1 MYKVIATDG
10 MDQAGID
17 VFKSTSGI
25 TLEVRKGV
33 KPDELLNIIGDYDG
47 LIVRSAT
54 KVTAEVIE
62 AGKKLKVI
70 GRAGV
75 GVDNVDVK
83 AASRRGI
90 VVMNTPEANTIST
103 AEHTVA
109 MMCALARQ
117 IPRADALMKQ
127 GQWEKKALTGV
138 ELYGKTLGIIGFGR
152 IGSWVARICQG
163 FGMQVLAYDPVVAPE
178 RILEAGAT
186 PVSLDEL
193 FAQSD
198 FITVH
203 TPVNNETRNLVRK
216 ETIAKMKDGVRLIN
230 CARGGI
236 FNEDDL
242 CDAIDSGK
250 VAGAALDVFPK
261 EPNENTRLLKYHQL
275 VLTPHI
281 AASTDEAQS
290 RVSVEIAR
298 QIVQYLTSGLITN
311 AVNVPAVSSQVL
323 QQLLPFVE
331 LGSRMGTMLAQI
343 APGKLTQ
350 LNVSYEGE
358 LAAMDTAPITNA
370 ITASLLA
377 ANVEGV
383 NQVNARLIADEIGLK
398 VTEHKTTSSK
408 NYANYIRAE
417 VSRSGAEPVSVGATI
432 FGENR
437 QHPRIVRINHSHV
450 DAVPEGYL
458 LIVPHVDQPGILGKI
473 GTILGNHNI
482 NISRM
487 TCDRLQ
493 PGSTNFGVYTTD
505 QDIPEHVLEE
515 IRAVKGILGAYRVV
529 F

>member
-10 MDQAGID
+10 MDAAGVE
-17 VFKSTSGI
+17 VFKSGSGL

-33 KPDELLNIIGDYDG
+33 KPDELLKLIGDYDG
-47 LIVRSAT
+47 LVVRSAT
-54 KVTAEVIE
+54 KVTAEVID

-109 MMCALARQ
+109 MLCALARQ

-138 ELYGKTLGIIGFGR
+138 ELYGKTIGIIGMGR
-152 IGSWVARICQG
+152 IGSWVANACKG
-163 FGMQVLAYDPVVAPE
+163 FGMHIVAYDPVVSPD
-178 RILEAGAT
+178 RIMEAGAT
-186 PVSLDEL
+186 PVALNEL

-216 ETIAKMKDGVRLIN
+216 ETLALMKDGVRLVN

-236 FNEDDL
+236 YNEDDL
-242 CDAIDSGK
+242 CDAIDEGK
-250 VAGAALDVFPK
+250 VAGVALDVYPK
-261 EPNENTRLLKYHQL
+261 EPSENARLLNYPQI

-298 QIVQYLTSGLITN
+298 QMVQYLTTGLITN
-311 AVNVPAVSSQVL
+311 AVNAPAVSSQAM

-331 LGSRMGTMLAQI
+331 LGGRAGAMLAQL
-343 APGKLTQ
+343 AAGKVSQ
-350 LNVSYEGE
+350 VNISYEGE
-358 LAAMDTAPITNA
+358 LGGMDTAPVTNA
-370 ITASLLA
+370 VVCAVLA
-377 ANVEGV
+377 TNVEGV

-398 VTEHKTTSSK
+398 IVEHKTTSSK
-408 NYANYIRAE
+408 SYANYLRVEAVRPE
-417 VSRSGAEPVSVGATI
+417 AEPVSVGATI
-432 FGENR
+432 FGDDR
-437 QHPRIVRINHSHV
+437 QHPRIVRINRSHV

-458 LIVPHVDQPGILGKI
+458 LIVPHMDQPGILGRI
-473 GTILGNHNI
+473 GTILGTHQINI
-482 NISRM
+482 NRM

-493 PGSTNFGVYTTD
+493 PGATNFGVYTTD
-505 QDIPEHVLEE
+505 QDIPEPVLKEIRNVTGVLE
-515 IRAVKGILGAYRVV
+515 AHRVV

>member
-10 MDQAGID
+10 MDAAGIEI
-17 VFKSTSGI
+17 FKSASGL

-47 LIVRSAT
+47 LVVRSAT
-54 KVTAEVIE
+54 KVTAEVID

-138 ELYGKTLGIIGFGR
+138 ELYGKTLGVIGFGR
-152 IGSWVARICQG
+152 IGSWVANICRG
-163 FGMQVLAYDPVVAPE
+163 FGMHILAYDPVVSKE
-178 RILEAGAT
+178 RIMEAGAT
-186 PVSLDEL
+186 PVTLDEL

-216 ETIAKMKDGVRLIN
+216 ETIAKMKDGVRLVN

-236 FNEDDL
+236 FNEDDV
-242 CDAIDSGK
+242 CDAIDAGK
-250 VAGAALDVFPK
+250 IAGVALDVFPK
-261 EPNENTRLLKYHQL
+261 EPNENTRLLKYPQI

-298 QIVQYLTSGLITN
+298 QIVQYLTTGLITN
-311 AVNVPAVSSQVL
+311 AVNAPAVSSQVL
-323 QQLLPFVE
+323 QQLMPFVE
-331 LGSRMGTMLAQI
+331 LGSRMGAMLAQL
-343 APGKLTQ
+343 AAGKLSQ
-350 LNVSYEGE
+350 LNISYEGE
-358 LAAMDTAPITNA
+358 LGAMDTAPITNA
-370 ITASLLA
+370 IVASVLA
-377 ANVEGV
+377 ANVDGV
-383 NQVNARLIADEIGLK
+383 NQVNARLVADEIGLK
-398 VTEHKTTSSK
+398 VLEQKTTSSK

-417 VSRSGAEPVSVGATI
+417 VVRPSAEPVSIGATI
-432 FGENR
+432 FGDDR

-450 DAVPEGYL
+450 DAVPEGFL

-482 NISRM
+482 NINRM

-505 QDIPEHVLEE
+505 QDIPEPVLQE
-515 IRAVKGILGAYRVV
+515 IRAVKGVLDAHRVV